1 MIRPFD
7 IRDVGVLQ
15 RLHAHARP
23 LATQM
28 IVVGGIHP
36 LREAMRSYVAGGRDP
51 VLCLVEREGIEAF
64 GMLRM
69 LPDESS
75 AEVARPRGAALL
87 LAAPS
92 PRDEDGAHLWM
103 LLVQELTAGA
113 ALELRDHAHLAE
125 RRREVKGHLC
135 ARWASGGVAERGAH
149 HIVADVHEGGIEAQ
163 ILPVCGFVPMF
174 QQELMKHVGR
184 RDFVLNDEPVAGLRP
199 VERNDAPLI
208 RALHIRCAP
217 RLTWAA
223 ESSLDALL
231 GVMNVQRGFVLVRSN
246 EVVGHIGFW
255 HGRRGRAMQCLFRPE
270 YEEIA
275 GAVLR
280 RVLGT
285 VHYRRSTYCCVRSY
299 QSWLAPVLTELG
311 FVHVSSNQVMMRHS
325 APRVQA
331 PVWSVALR
339 GRRLLATDD

>member
-1 MIRPFD
+1 
-7 IRDVGVLQ
+7 
-15 RLHAHARP
+15 
-23 LATQM
+23 
-28 IVVGGIHP
+28 
-36 LREAMRSYVAGGRDP
+36 
-51 VLCLVEREGIEAF
+51 
-64 GMLRM
+64 
-69 LPDESS
+69 
-75 AEVARPRGAALL
+75 
-87 LAAPS
+87 
-92 PRDEDGAHLWM
+92 
-103 LLVQELTAGA
+103 
-113 ALELRDHAHLAE
+113 
-125 RRREVKGHLC
+125 
-135 ARWASGGVAERGAH
+135 
-149 HIVADVHEGGIEAQ
+149 
-163 ILPVCGFVPMF
+163 MF